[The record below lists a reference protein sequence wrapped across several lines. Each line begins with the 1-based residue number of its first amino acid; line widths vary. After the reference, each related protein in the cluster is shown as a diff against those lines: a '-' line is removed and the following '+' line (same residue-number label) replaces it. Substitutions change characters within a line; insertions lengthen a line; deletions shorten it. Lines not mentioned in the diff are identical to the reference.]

1 MKMTEKLLAYLLGCK
16 PEELNSLNT
25 IVYKDIDDLMFTVQN
40 KTLDGIC
47 EAVHRLACATL
58 IQMYQFAKNKVQQNP
73 TLICSEHKW
82 DEELLLAVFDTL
94 HPKKDL
100 HWKRDK
106 SEFYME
112 LDNYNLYAYVIG
124 QINEDYSFIP
134 FSVIQEGYTS
144 AFYGGAAMPDKLKSL
159 VY

>member
-73 TLICSEHKW
+73 TLIC
-82 DEELLLAVFDTL
+82 
-94 HPKKDL
+94 
-100 HWKRDK
+100 
-106 SEFYME
+106 
-112 LDNYNLYAYVIG
+112 
-124 QINEDYSFIP
+124 
-134 FSVIQEGYTS
+134 
-144 AFYGGAAMPDKLKSL
+144 
-159 VY
+159 